1 MRESWMA
8 ERIRQFPP
16 PSVLARRRRFPRGG
30 SRLPRLALR
39 RSRGRPRLPCRHN
52 RYRPLSPDVLML
64 LGVIF
69 ARFHDT
75 DGGEAFGVERRV
87 MPAPSKPVQSV
98 HHHGIKVGH
107 VKIGHPRHVPS
118 EVARRGDAN
127 GEACNQEETPRRTD
141 ERCRETG
148 RRQRSHAW
156 GLGPYEWI
164 AM

>member
-127 GEACNQEETPRRTD
+127 GAGPITKRRLQG
-141 ERCRETG
+141 ERTSGARKRDVDSVLMRGGWVRTNG
-148 RRQRSHAW
+148 
-156 GLGPYEWI
+156 
-164 AM
+164 